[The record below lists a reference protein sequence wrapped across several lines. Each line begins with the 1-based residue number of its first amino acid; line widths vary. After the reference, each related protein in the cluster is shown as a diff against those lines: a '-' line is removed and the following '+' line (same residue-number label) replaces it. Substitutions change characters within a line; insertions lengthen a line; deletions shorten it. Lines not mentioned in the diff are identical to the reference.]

1 MMKTVVITGS
11 TIGIGFGLAES
22 FLSQGCQ
29 VVVSGR
35 TQVKVDQAVQ
45 TLAKKFDPSKILGEP
60 CDVSDYQQV
69 QNLWDRSVEKFQQV
83 DIWIN
88 NAGQGQAIQDF
99 WTLDQDLIK
108 SVLEANLLGQM
119 YGAKVAL
126 NGMLEQGHGALY
138 LMEGKGAKGDV
149 QKGFAL
155 YGTTKRGLNFLF
167 HSLVKEIDNPKV
179 IVGSLSPG
187 MVVTGLL
194 TRQKEADPEK
204 WESTKKI
211 FNILADSV
219 ENVSPWLVE
228 KILNNSK
235 HGAEIRYLSTAK
247 IMLRFLS
254 APFSKRDL
262 FAEE

>member
-1 MMKTVVITGS
+1 MKTVVITGS
-11 TIGIGFGLAES
+11 TMGIGFGLAES

-29 VVVSGR
+29 IVVSGR
-35 TQVKVDQAVQ
+35 TLEKVDQAVQ
-45 TLAKKFDPSKILGEP
+45 SLAEKFDPSRILGVP
-60 CDVSDYQQV
+60 CDVSDYHQV
-69 QNLWDRSVEKFQQV
+69 RNLWDRAVERFQQV

-99 WTLDQDLIK
+99 WTLDHDLIK

-119 YGAKVAL
+119 YGAKAAL

-149 QKGFAL
+149 QKGFTL

-194 TRQKEADPEK
+194 TRQKEADPGK

-219 ENVSPWLVE
+219 EKVSPWLVE
-228 KILNNSK
+228 KILNNST

-247 IMLRFLS
+247 IMFRFLS

-262 FAEE
+262 FPEE